1 MKKIISV
8 LSVTLAFLQAFSQ
21 DTWFETEFS
30 TKISKDLEFSLT
42 PEIRFKDN
50 FELNEYLL
58 QTGLEYKFSK
68 YFKLGAGY
76 RFGYNIN
83 GDDEHESFG
92 RFNVDAKTGFKWKNF
107 NPKFRLRFTNDDDFA
122 DDNEAANYLRY
133 KLELD
138 YKIKKLNL
146 EPYLLNEWYHD
157 LEAKEFSKSRFEGGI
172 MYKINKHNKIGA
184 YYRVNNYLNST
195 KDNKNILGLSYKFS
209 L

>member
-42 PEIRFKDN
+42 PELRFKDN
-50 FELNEYLL
+50 FELNEYFL

-122 DDNEAANYLRY
+122 DDNEATNYLRY

-157 LEAKEFSKSRFEGGI
+157 LEAKEFSKSRFESGI